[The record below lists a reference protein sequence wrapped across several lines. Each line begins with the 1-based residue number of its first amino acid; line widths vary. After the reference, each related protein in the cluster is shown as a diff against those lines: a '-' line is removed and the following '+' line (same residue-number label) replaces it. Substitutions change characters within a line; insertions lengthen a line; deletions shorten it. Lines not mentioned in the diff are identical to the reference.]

1 MSTSTSGSPTG
12 SASAAAS
19 AEARPSRGLA
29 RPELWRWR
37 VVDIVVASVIAVACA
52 VIFLLWNVG
61 YEIPSTF
68 LTPLLPGVQ
77 GLLAGPWLIAG
88 VLGGLIIRKPGAAL
102 YTELVAAIISAL
114 VGNAWGPLTIVS
126 GLVQGLGAELIFL
139 LFLYGVWRLP
149 VAMLAGAGAGLA
161 CGINDRILWYAGADT
176 LFTTIYIV
184 STTISGAVIAGLGA
198 WLIARG
204 LAATGA
210 LSRFAA
216 GREVTA
222 RV

>member
-1 MSTSTSGSPTG
+1 MNTSV
-12 SASAAAS
+12 SASA
-19 AEARPSRGLA
+19 RPGLR

-52 VIFLLWNVG
+52 ALFLVWNVG

-68 LTPLLPGVQ
+68 LTPLLPGLQ

-88 VLGGLIIRKPGAAL
+88 VLGGLIIRKPGAAI
-102 YTELVAAIISAL
+102 YTEVVAATISAL
-114 VGNAWGPLTIVS
+114 VGNQWGPLTIVS
-126 GLVQGLGAELIFL
+126 GVVQGLGAEIIFL

-149 VAMLAGAGAGLA
+149 VAMLSGAAAGLA

-176 LFTTIYIV
+176 LFTVVYI
-184 STTISGAVIAGLGA
+184 SATTISGAILAGLGG
-198 WLIARG
+198 WLIAKG

-210 LSRFAA
+210 LNRFAA
-216 GREVTA
+216 GREVTK

>member
-1 MSTSTSGSPTG
+1 MHTSTSASTSTTAP
-12 SASAAAS
+12 AH
-19 AEARPSRGLA
+19 RF
-29 RPELWRWR
+29 RWR

-52 VIFLLWNVG
+52 LLFVVWNVA
-61 YEIPSTF
+61 YEVPSAA
-68 LTPLLPGVQ
+68 LKPILPGLQ

-102 YTELVAAIISAL
+102 YTEVVASTISAL

-126 GLVQGLGAELIFL
+126 GLAQGLGAELVFL
-139 LFLYGVWRLP
+139 VFAYAVWRLP
-149 VAMLAGAGAGLA
+149 VAVLAGAGAGLA
-161 CGINDRILWYAGADT
+161 CGINDRILWYAGADW
-176 LFTTIYIV
+176 LFTVIYIS
-184 STTISGAVIAGLGA
+184 STTISGAVIAGLGG
-198 WLIARG
+198 WYIMRG

-216 GREVTA
+216 GREVSR